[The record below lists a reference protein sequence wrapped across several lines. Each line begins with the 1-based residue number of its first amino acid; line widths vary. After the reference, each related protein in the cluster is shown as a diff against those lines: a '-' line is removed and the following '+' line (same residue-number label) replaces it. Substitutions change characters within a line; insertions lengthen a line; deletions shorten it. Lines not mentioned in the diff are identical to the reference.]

1 MALITDLPED
11 TPSANALDGLEDGD
25 TAKPPAD
32 QAHGNERAE
41 IYLSGAHVCTLDDAP
56 LNRQRITLMCEVE
69 VTEEAVRAN
78 GDDDVPIRKVC
89 RIGDMYLPG
98 TKRPP
103 TNEEIKA
110 MADAA
115 KAKAA
120 AEKAAAE
127 EAERAEKEHNEPP
140 MFDEEGNAVDPD
152 APKPADGDE
161 DQGDN
166 AEPADGDKPA
176 DPTVVQFSDAK
187 PKK

>member
-1 MALITDLPED
+1 MALVTDLPED
-11 TPSANALDGLEDGD
+11 LPSTNALDQIEDEQ
-25 TAKPPAD
+25 D
-32 QAHGNERAE
+32 QGAEREKGTGERAE

-56 LNRQRITLMCEVE
+56 GNRQRITLMCEVE

-78 GDDDVPIRKVC
+78 GDDDVPIRKVR

-120 AEKAAAE
+120 AEKAAQE
-127 EAERAEKEHNEPP
+127 EAERAEREHNEPP
-140 MFDEEGNAVDPD
+140 MFDE
-152 APKPADGDE
+152 DGDPIGDAKPDTEPAGDAE
-161 DQGDN
+161 DQGD
-166 AEPADGDKPA
+166 A
-176 DPTVVQFSDAK
+176 DPSVVQFSDR
-187 PKK
+187 KKT

>member
-1 MALITDLPED
+1 MGLITDQPED
-11 TPSANALDGLEDGD
+11 LESADTPTPEDLDAPDPTHHEPGTG
-25 TAKPPAD
+25 
-32 QAHGNERAE
+32 ERAE

-56 LNRQRITLMCEVE
+56 GNRQRITLMVEVE

-78 GDDDVPIRKVC
+78 GDDDVPIRKVR

-120 AEKAAAE
+120 AEQAAQD
-127 EAERAEKEHNEPP
+127 EAERAEREKNEPP
-140 MFDEEGNAVDPD
+140 MFDEDGEPIE
-152 APKPADGDE
+152 PPADDAG
-161 DQGDN
+161 DQGD
-166 AEPADGDKPA
+166 ADPPADTPPA
-176 DPTVVQFSDAK
+176 DDGTVVQFSDAK
-187 PKK
+187 GGK

>member
-11 TPSANALDGLEDGD
+11 LPTTVTAPPEELEQ
-25 TAKPPAD
+25 D
-32 QAHGNERAE
+32 QAPAGTGERAE
-41 IYLSGAHVCTLDDAP
+41 IYLSGAHVCTLDNAP
-56 LNRQRITLMCEVE
+56 GNRQRITLMCEVE

-78 GDDDVPIRKVC
+78 GDDDVPIRKVR

-98 TKRPP
+98 TSRPP

-140 MFDEEGNAVDPD
+140 MFDEEGDPIDPD
-152 APKPADGDE
+152 APKADNLVGPE
-161 DQGDN
+161 DQGD
-166 AEPADGDKPA
+166 AGDSG
-176 DPTVVQFSDAK
+176 VVQFSDRK
-187 PKK
+187 PT

>member
-1 MALITDLPED
+1 MGLITDLPED
-11 TPSANALDGLEDGD
+11 LPSTNALDGIEDQ
-25 TAKPPAD
+25 D
-32 QAHGNERAE
+32 QAPEQGTGERAE

-56 LNRQRITLMCEVE
+56 GNRQRITLMCEVE

-78 GDDDVPIRKVC
+78 GDDDVPIRKVR

-115 KAKAA
+115 KERAA
-120 AEKAAAE
+120 AERAAAE

-140 MFDEEGNAVDPD
+140 MFDEEGDPIDPD
-152 APKPADGDE
+152 NPKPPAGDAE
-161 DQGDN
+161 DQGD
-166 AEPADGDKPA
+166 AGDPPADPPA
-176 DPTVVQFSDAK
+176 DPTVVQFSD
-187 PKK
+187 KKGGK